1 MRFVLI
7 VLMTVF
13 AVGEA
18 MAETSREEKIAYI
31 VETENFRDEIVTY
44 KKELIKGAIIKA
56 NANANMDLDQKQID
70 IISEELE
77 NIVEEYVDDYM
88 REIIDLYSSYFT
100 DDEVNAFYNFYRSP
114 EGISIGGK
122 YPEISRKLFWIDARY
137 LELLSEQAVP
147 RITERLSREGQN

>member
-77 NIVEEYVDDYM
+77 NIVERSLSPLLLLINKVFEAKSISLILK
-88 REIIDLYSSYFT
+88 RRSSIIR
-100 DDEVNAFYNFYRSP
+100 NP
-114 EGISIGGK
+114 EPYISCI
-122 YPEISRKLFWIDARY
+122 INL
-137 LELLSEQAVP
+137 
-147 RITERLSREGQN
+147 